1 MSAFILSDKH
11 LSTIAR
17 LIMPENDV
25 QAFANM
31 LKSINIASVNYRYNE
46 KTRKSKC
53 KLVTL
58 DDCINV
64 TMNDLCRLIQCW
76 SYQSCEGDLL
86 EYRITYEFIYNK
98 MRKLGYSLEDTFD
111 SKLWSI

>member
-11 LSTIAR
+11 LSTIAC

-25 QAFANM
+25 QAFANI
-31 LKSINIASVNYRYNE
+31 LKHINIASVNYRYNK

-53 KLVTL
+53 KLVNI
-58 DDCINV
+58 DDCININ
-64 TMNDLCRLIQCW
+64 MHDLCRLIQCW

-86 EYRITYEFIYNK
+86 EYRIMYEFIYNK
-98 MRKLGYSLEDTFD
+98 MRKLGYSLEDEFNSTV
-111 SKLWSI
+111 WSI

>member
-11 LSTIAR
+11 ISTIAR
-17 LIMPENDV
+17 LLMPENDV

-31 LKSINIASVNYRYNE
+31 LKNINIASVNYRYNE

-53 KLVTL
+53 KLVNI
-58 DDCINV
+58 DDIMNIN
-64 TMNDLCRLIQCW
+64 MWDLCTLIQCW

-86 EYRITYEFIYNK
+86 EYRIMYEFIYNK
-98 MRKLGYSLEDTFD
+98 MRKLGYSLDDKFD
-111 SKLWSI
+111 SNIWSI

>member
-11 LSTIAR
+11 ISTIAR
-17 LIMPENDV
+17 LLMPENDV

-31 LKSINIASVNYRYNE
+31 LKGINIASVNCRYDE

-58 DDCINV
+58 DDCLNV
-64 TMNDLCRLIQCW
+64 TMGELCRLIQCW
-76 SYQSCEGDLL
+76 NYQSCEGNLL
-86 EYRITYEFIYNK
+86 EYRIMYEFISNK
-98 MRKLGYSLEDTFD
+98 MRKLGYSIEDEFNSTVR
-111 SKLWSI
+111 SI